1 MDLDFCPGRV
11 TVRCMMRPRATILNL
26 AVAALVALAAPAATA
41 QEAARLPDLL
51 AELARPDNEGWR
63 RIERQLITE
72 WSKSGSPAMDL
83 LLQRGR
89 EAIREDDLP
98 AAIEHLTA
106 LTDHAP
112 DFAEG
117 WNARATAYFR
127 AGQFGPSVADIARTL
142 ALNPNHFG
150 ALAGLGTILSET
162 GDKAGA
168 LRAYKAALAIHPHL
182 EQVIDA
188 VKRLETEL
196 AGQSI

>member
-1 MDLDFCPGRV
+1 
-11 TVRCMMRPRATILNL
+11 MMRGTRSFLNL
-26 AVAALVALAAPAATA
+26 AVAAVLTFTATSVAA
-41 QEAARLPDLL
+41 QDGSRLPELL
-51 AELARPDNEGWR
+51 EQLAQPDNEGWR
-63 RIERQLITE
+63 RLERQITTE

-89 EAIREDDLP
+89 EAMREDDMP

-127 AGQFGPSVADIARTL
+127 AGQYGPALDDIARVL
-142 ALNPNHFG
+142 ALNPQHFG
-150 ALAGLGTILSET
+150 ALAGLGTILRET
-162 GDKAGA
+162 GKKDAA
-168 LRAYKAALAIHPHL
+168 LRAFKAALAIHPHM
-182 EQVIDA
+182 EEIRKA
-188 VKRLETEL
+188 AERLETEL

>member
-1 MDLDFCPGRV
+1 
-11 TVRCMMRPRATILNL
+11 MMRRTRTILNL
-26 AVAALVALAAPAATA
+26 AVAAVLTFTATSVAAQDAP
-41 QEAARLPDLL
+41 RLPDLL
-51 AELARPDNEGWR
+51 AQLAQPDNEGWR
-63 RIERQLITE
+63 RLERQITTE

-127 AGQFGPSVADIARTL
+127 AGHYGPALDDITRTL
-142 ALNPNHFG
+142 ALNPHHFG
-150 ALAGLGTILSET
+150 ALAGLGAILRET
-162 GDKAGA
+162 GNKAGA
-168 LRAYKAALAIHPHL
+168 LAAYKAALAIHPHM
-182 EQVIDA
+182 EQVIEA
-188 VKRLETEL
+188 TRRLETEL